1 MVEELHSVILDT
13 KEGCHQERLQRAEV
27 IKKDFAVE
35 IRNYYR
41 KVQKSCCSCWVL
53 LVGQFRGDAM
63 WEKNSYVKMLLF
75 LDWWVLFRS
84 RGCQLTHL
92 LYLPF
97 GSYV

>member
-13 KEGCHQERLQRAEV
+13 KEGCHRERLQRAEV

-63 WEKNSYVKMLLF
+63 WEQNSYVKMLLF
-75 LDWWVLFRS
+75 LDWCCFVQGDANSHTFYT
-84 RGCQLTHL
+84 C
-92 LYLPF
+92 PF